1 MFQTIPARLR
11 ARTGLAA
18 AAMVVVCVDELV
30 DGTRGAAL
38 PLIRHDLGLSYTQV
52 GLLFSVPLLLGSVI
66 ELPMGL
72 LAGYG
77 DRRRRAALAG
87 GVAVV
92 GSLVLAAAAQGFPM
106 LLAGM
111 VAFFP
116 AAGAFVSLTEADLM
130 DANPARREQYMAAW
144 TLAGS
149 LGAVGGPGVLVAVL
163 AAGGGW
169 RAAFV
174 ALAAAAGLA
183 WVLLLRWGA
192 PSPLS
197 PTVRARRSSRRDL
210 LDALRS
216 GEVWRWL
223 VLLQVADLLLDVLTG
238 FVALYFVDVVHMAP
252 IWGTAAIGVRLAA
265 GVAADAALVPVL
277 GRVDSRRVL
286 CVGALV
292 AAVAYPL
299 FLAAPRPGLKLVV
312 LAVLSAATAPWYPVL
327 QAQLYRALDD
337 HSAVAVTLNSAASLA
352 GGLAPLVVGL
362 AAERFGLGAA
372 LAGLVVV
379 SPLVLAGVLAAGGNR
394 PLRPRCRAR
403 VRAPSSERGPF
414 G

>member
-1 MFQTIPARLR
+1 MPARRR

-18 AAMVVVCVDELV
+18 AAMVVVFVDELV

-38 PLIRHDLGLSYTQV
+38 PLIRHDLGLSYAQV

-92 GSLVLAAAAQGFPM
+92 GSMVLAASARGFPV
-106 LLAGM
+106 LLAAM

-149 LGAVGGPGVLVAVL
+149 LGAVGGPGVLL
-163 AAGGGW
+163 AALVIGGGW
-169 RAAFV
+169 RGAFV
-174 ALAAAAGLA
+174 VLAAAASLA

-192 PSPLS
+192 PATPS
-197 PTVRARRSSRRDL
+197 PTGSARRSSRRDL
-210 LDALRS
+210 VDALRARQ
-216 GEVWRWL
+216 VVRWL
-223 VLLQVADLLLDVLTG
+223 ILLQVADLLLDVLTG
-238 FVALYFVDVVHMAP
+238 FVALYFVDVVHTAP
-252 IWGTAAIGVRLAA
+252 SWGVAAIAVRLAA
-265 GVAADAALVPVL
+265 GVVSEAALVPVL
-277 GRVDSRRVL
+277 GRVDSRRV
-286 CVGALV
+286 VVAGAMLAV
-292 AAVAYPL
+292 VAYPA
-299 FLAAPRPGLKLVV
+299 FLVAPGPGLKIVV
-312 LAVLSAATAPWYPVL
+312 LGVLSAATAPWYPVL

-337 HSAVAVTLNSAASLA
+337 HSAVAVTLSSAASLA
-352 GGLAPLVVGL
+352 GGVAPLVVGL

-379 SPLVLAGVLAAGGNR
+379 APVVLAGV
-394 PLRPRCRAR
+394 RPRSGAR
-403 VRAPSSERGPF
+403 RRAPSSGRGRC